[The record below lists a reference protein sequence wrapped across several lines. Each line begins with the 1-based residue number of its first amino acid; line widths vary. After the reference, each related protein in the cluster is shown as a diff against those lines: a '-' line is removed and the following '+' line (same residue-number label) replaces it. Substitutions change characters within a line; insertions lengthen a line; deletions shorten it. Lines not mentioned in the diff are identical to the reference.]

1 MATKIEWDIFDYA
14 ARDVL
19 SGLLDELGASYREM
33 ENLPQGEVTYS
44 RIRDIKM
51 GNKAPVRLSEFLLI
65 CEVCNA
71 DPVQTLRE
79 IITEARHMEL
89 EQQTAS
95 TKKSAGERFVVD
107 ESTSEPDWL
116 SMAAKHGDIEAE
128 QEAYEEMP

>member
-1 MATKIEWDIFDYA
+1 M
-14 ARDVL
+14 
-19 SGLLDELGASYREM
+19 
-33 ENLPQGEVTYS
+33 
-44 RIRDIKM
+44 
-51 GNKAPVRLSEFLLI
+51 RLSEFLII
-65 CEVCNA
+65 CDACGA

-79 IITEARHMEL
+79 IITEARRMEL
-89 EQQTAS
+89 EQQTAT